1 MEPLRKR
8 PRVSQLIDRDNPNP
22 DFDLQESRAR
32 NDLRLKSTFEAIFRK
47 YEHDFTGIGDEIDL
61 QTGDIVVNNGHIM
74 DMRSEH
80 DIGNG
85 KTGPSQDLR
94 ASTTAIGE
102 KLRPRDT
109 SSLLSDDFHRLSNRG
124 HEEVKLCADAGVQ
137 SDDDDVDSLLGS
149 EQDTNV
155 PAEQNLQMKDM
166 WDIGEDFRDTTARN
180 DGALFRGLSSQQAI
194 ISQFGPTLG
203 LQIADLVSNV
213 GNMNDVPVEE
223 AWRVPNLPG
232 AASTQRPISES
243 VINMRR
249 ERSISPLDQR
259 SIWALP
265 RSTGRPKKNRHVE
278 IGKRTLTGNIS
289 LTAEP
294 EALVPDKRQVD
305 PRSNDQDEVVLGYG
319 SNGPRSKRKL
329 YDLPSSHLPSPHE
342 DGPDLET
349 IEQSNAVD
357 HHQIQRQPVNGK
369 ASYTTPKSSS
379 LDNPNNSQNSQGS
392 PLKRKRLQQSKHKTE
407 ALSKG
412 GQNHKKQD
420 PEHQII
426 PGQISTHHPRAEIRE
441 LVSPRSNP
449 SPLLK
454 RKQLTYCAR
463 WTLQEEELL
472 RHLKENTDLAYAQ
485 LVEYFPGRTKGN
497 IKAHYFL
504 IAASTKPKSRN
515 SEMPLRPPY
524 TSQEDELLLELR
536 SNKGLPWKDIITS
549 FPTRTLNSLTQRYC
563 KVMQITP
570 PSMKQT
576 TSAEST
582 SATSEDLLHIDSI
595 ESSLGATSSEQK
607 VLEDPMNAEL
617 LKGEIVT
624 HSSSEPTEAGS
635 RALCETTD
643 KGQPLLVSRM
653 IQKTPLE
660 DRTRKLDSPFSAAFK
675 VVIESS
681 SSRQRQHIA
690 HEEGVTMATATLDS
704 DDRLQ
709 CPSKDIS
716 AERTSSLKGDI
727 SPRAKFSHK
736 KTSQSRTSESTP
748 TASRKHKVTKSRFIQ
763 GVGTK
768 ASPKTLTPRSKAALV
783 SLLGDFT
790 DDEDEL
796 SKSDIT
802 IGISKDRP
810 PTTPNRA
817 VGQGCMGGKS
827 CDRKFCFKCM

>member
-1 MEPLRKR
+1 MEPLRKC
-8 PRVSQLIDRDNPNP
+8 PRVSQVIDRDDLNP

-32 NDLRLKSTFEAIFRK
+32 NDLRLKSTFEAIFSK

-61 QTGDIVVNNGHIM
+61 QTGEIVVNNGHIM

-85 KTGPSQDLR
+85 KTRPSQDLR

-102 KLRPRDT
+102 KSRPRDT
-109 SSLLSDDFHRLSNRG
+109 SSLLSDDFDRLSNRG
-124 HEEVKLCADAGVQ
+124 HEEVKLRADAGVQ
-137 SDDDDVDSLLGS
+137 SDDDDLDSLLGS

-166 WDIGEDFRDTTARN
+166 WDIGEDVRDTKAQN
-180 DGALFRGLSSQQAI
+180 DGALFRGRPSQQAI
-194 ISQFGPTLG
+194 ISQFGPMLG
-203 LQIADLVSNV
+203 LQIAQLVSNV
-213 GNMNDVPVEE
+213 GDTNDAPVEE
-223 AWRVPNLPG
+223 AWCVPDLPG
-232 AASTQRPISES
+232 APPTQRPIFKSL
-243 VINMRR
+243 INMRR
-249 ERSISPLDQR
+249 ERSVSPLDQR

-265 RSTGRPKKNRHVE
+265 RSLGRQKKDRHVD

-289 LTAEP
+289 LAAEP
-294 EALVPDKRQVD
+294 EALVPDKRQVN
-305 PRSNDQDEVVLGYG
+305 PRNNNQDKVVLGYG

-329 YDLPSSHLPSPHE
+329 HDLPSCHLPSPQE
-342 DGPDLET
+342 DGSDLET

-357 HHQIQRQPVNGK
+357 HHQIQCQPVNRK
-369 ASYTTPKSSS
+369 ASYTTPKSSP
-379 LDNPNNSQNSQGS
+379 LDNPKKLQNSQGS
-392 PLKRKRLQQSKHKTE
+392 PLKRKRLQQSKHTTE
-407 ALSKG
+407 ALS
-412 GQNHKKQD
+412 QNPKKQD
-420 PEHQII
+420 LEHQII
-426 PGQISTHHPRAEIRE
+426 PGQITTHHCTAELQE
-441 LVSPRSNP
+441 LLAPRSNP

-454 RKQLTYCAR
+454 REQLTYCAR

-497 IKAHYFL
+497 IKAHYFR
-504 IAASTKPKSRN
+504 ITASTKPKSRN
-515 SEMPLRPPY
+515 SEMPPRPPY
-524 TSQEDELLLELR
+524 TPQEDELLLELR
-536 SNKGLPWKDIITS
+536 SNKGLPWKDIRTS
-549 FPTRTLNSLTQRYC
+549 FPTRTLNSLTQRYS

-570 PSMKQT
+570 PRPKQT

-582 SATSEDLLHIDSI
+582 SATSEDLLHIDSM
-595 ESSLGATSSEQK
+595 ENSLGVTSSEQK

-617 LKGEIVT
+617 LKGDIVT
-624 HSSSEPTEAGS
+624 QFSSEPTEAGS
-635 RALCETTD
+635 RALCEATD
-643 KGQPLLVSRM
+643 KGQPLLVSRL
-653 IQKTPLE
+653 IEKTPLG

-690 HEEGVTMATATLDS
+690 HGDGVTTAMATPDS

-716 AERTSSLKGDI
+716 AERTSSLIGDI

-736 KTSQSRTSESTP
+736 KTSQSRTSKSTP
-748 TASRKHKVTKSRFIQ
+748 TASRNHKVTKSRLLQ
-763 GVGTK
+763 GAGTK
-768 ASPKTLTPRSKAALV
+768 ASPKTLTPQSKAALV
-783 SLLGDFT
+783 SLLGDVT